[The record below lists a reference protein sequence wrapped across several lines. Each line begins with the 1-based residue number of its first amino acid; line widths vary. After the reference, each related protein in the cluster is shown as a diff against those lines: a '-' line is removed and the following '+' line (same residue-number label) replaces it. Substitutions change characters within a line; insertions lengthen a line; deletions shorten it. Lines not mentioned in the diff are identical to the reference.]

1 MNYKPLFIWV
11 FSVLAFAKAYS
22 QQITNPESYSFT
34 LEEAINYGLENNYQ
48 AINAKRDIAKALK
61 QKWET
66 TATGL
71 PQINAG
77 ADYNYNIKTP
87 VIVLPAQF
95 FDDMA
100 APGTFAAIPGA
111 PRQTANLSASL
122 SQLIFDGS
130 YIVALEAS
138 KTFLDFSKNANNKTK
153 LEVRKGIIN
162 AYGGVLLTQENIA
175 IIQRNLRTLTK
186 NLDETTKIYE
196 NGLAEEEDV
205 EQLKITKSQLANQLN
220 SAKRQE
226 SIALDMLKLALGIEL
241 QTPVSLKDDL
251 AALAIKNMDPSMT
264 NNSLE
269 LEKNTDFQ
277 IATNFTEQRR
287 LEYKLERSKAL
298 PKLSGFVNYGLQSF
312 DEDFTF
318 FNSDNR
324 WYGQSVAG
332 ISLSI
337 PIFSSLG
344 RQARTD
350 RAKITWDQ
358 ALTDLDR
365 TKEEIRLNYQTSLN
379 NYQTAIDNYGT
390 SKENLRLA
398 ERIENK
404 NQIKFREGIA
414 TSFDLRQAQTQ
425 LYTTQA
431 SYLQSMYQVISE
443 KATLETIMNT
453 PEYINQK

>member
-1 MNYKPLFIWV
+1 MNHKFLYVWV
-11 FSVLAFAKAYS
+11 LSVLAFAKAYS
-22 QQITNPESYSFT
+22 QQAPKQDSYRFT
-34 LEEAINYGLENNYQ
+34 LEEAVSFGLENNYQ

-66 TATGL
+66 TSTGL

-77 ADYNYNIKTP
+77 VDYNYNLRTP
-87 VIVLPAQF
+87 VLVLPAQIVNPE
-95 FDDMA
+95 
-100 APGTFAAIPGA
+100 APLGEFAALAAA
-111 PRQTANLSASL
+111 PRQTANLNATL
-122 SQLIFDGS
+122 TQLIFDGS

-138 KTFLDFSKNANNKTK
+138 KTFLDFSENANNKTK

-175 IIQRNLRTLTK
+175 IIERNLETLTK
-186 NLDETTKIYE
+186 NLDETTKIYQ

-205 EQLKITKSQLANQLN
+205 EQLKITKSQLLNQLN

-241 QTPVSLKDDL
+241 DTPIILTEDL
-251 AALAIKNMDPSMT
+251 AALALKNMDPSIT
-264 NNSLE
+264 TNSLE

-287 LEYKLERSKAL
+287 LEYKLERAKAL
-298 PKLSGFVNYGLQSF
+298 PTLSGFLNYSTQSF
-312 DEDFTF
+312 GEDFVF
-318 FNSDNR
+318 LDRNNPWFS
-324 WYGQSVAG
+324 QSVAG
-332 ISLSI
+332 VSLQI

-350 RAKITWDQ
+350 RAKIAWDQ
-358 ALTDLDR
+358 AKTDLDR
-365 TKEEIRLNYQTSLN
+365 TMQEIQLNYQTALN
-379 NYQTAIDNYGT
+379 NYQIAIDNYST
-390 SKENLRLA
+390 SKENLNLA

-425 LYTTQA
+425 LYSTQA
-431 SYLQSMYQVISE
+431 NYLQSMFQVITE
-443 KATLETIMNT
+443 KANLETILNT
-453 PEYINQK
+453 PEFINQN

>member
-1 MNYKPLFIWV
+1 MTNKLLYVWV

-22 QQITNPESYSFT
+22 QQTPKQDSYSFS
-34 LEEAINYGLENNYQ
+34 LEEAVTYGLENNYQ
-48 AINAKRDIAKALK
+48 AINAKRDITKALK

-66 TATGL
+66 TSTGL
-71 PQINAG
+71 PQISAG
-77 ADYNYNIKTP
+77 VDYNYNIKTP
-87 VIVLPAQF
+87 VIVLPGQF
-95 FDDMA
+95 FDDQA
-100 APGTFAAIPGA
+100 APGSFTAIPGA
-111 PRQTANLSASL
+111 PRQTANLNATL
-122 SQLIFDGS
+122 TQLIFDGS

-138 KTFLDFSKNANNKTK
+138 KTFLDFSENANNKTK

-175 IIQRNLRTLTK
+175 IVERNLETLTK

-205 EQLKITKSQLANQLN
+205 EQLKITKSQLVNQLN

-241 QTPVSLKDDL
+241 QTPISLTEDL
-251 AALAIKNMDPSMT
+251 AALALKNMDPSMT
-264 NNSLE
+264 KGSLE

-277 IATNFTEQRR
+277 IATNLTEQRR
-287 LEYKLERSKAL
+287 LEYKLERAKAL
-298 PKLSGFVNYGLQSF
+298 PTLSGFVNYGAQSF
-312 DEDFTF
+312 GEDFVF
-318 FNSDNR
+318 FDSDNR
-324 WYGQSVAG
+324 WFGQSVAG
-332 ISLSI
+332 VSLQI

-350 RAKITWDQ
+350 RAKIAWDQ
-358 ALTDLDR
+358 SITDLDR
-365 TKEEIRLNYQTSLN
+365 TMEEIRLNYQTALN
-379 NYQTAIDNYGT
+379 NYQTAIDNYST
-390 SKENLRLA
+390 TKENLRLA

-425 LYTTQA
+425 LYSTQA
-431 SYLQSMYQVISE
+431 NYLQSMFEVITE
-443 KATLETIMNT
+443 KASIETILNT
-453 PEYINQK
+453 PEFINQN

>member
-1 MNYKPLFIWV
+1 
-11 FSVLAFAKAYS
+11 
-22 QQITNPESYSFT
+22 
-34 LEEAINYGLENNYQ
+34 
-48 AINAKRDIAKALK
+48 
-61 QKWET
+61 
-66 TATGL
+66 
-71 PQINAG
+71 
-77 ADYNYNIKTP
+77 
-87 VIVLPAQF
+87 
-95 FDDMA
+95 
-100 APGTFAAIPGA
+100 
-111 PRQTANLSASL
+111 
-122 SQLIFDGS
+122 
-130 YIVALEAS
+130 
-138 KTFLDFSKNANNKTK
+138 
-153 LEVRKGIIN
+153 VRKGIIN